1 MVTASGYSRYFKMVI
16 SGHLVLAVSEEVAGC
31 GVPEDGEC
39 GEVTVLSVRTL
50 PLALLSDR
58 TEIQVT
64 TL

>member
-1 MVTASGYSRYFKMVI
+1 MFI
-16 SGHLVLAVSEEVAGC
+16 SGHLVLAVSEEVAGR

-58 TEIQVT
+58 TEIHST
-64 TL
+64 TLQNSPPCCDV